1 MYAAIRRYQIDSDR
15 TSAAIEH
22 ILENFVAVIR
32 QTPGLH
38 IYHVI
43 DGGNGALAT
52 ITVCENQSAIET
64 TNRMAT
70 EYLRQYLASSIIS
83 EQGTPNVFVRGEQIF
98 QGDLYEGV
106 SEPIYKQS
114 LQLLSV
120 PEVGE
125 LLGMGRSWV
134 YQQIRSGEM
143 PSVHLGGSVKVKRE
157 DLEEYIQKRRLFST
171 SQGEEE

>member
-1 MYAAIRRYQIDSDR
+1 MYAAIRRYQIDANR

-22 ILENFVAVIR
+22 ILETFVPLIR

-38 IYHVI
+38 TYHVI

-64 TNRMAT
+64 TNTMAS
-70 EYLRQYLASSIIS
+70 EWMRQYLAARLIS
-83 EQGTPNVFVRGEQIF
+83 EQGTPNVSVRGEEVF
-98 QGDLYEGV
+98 QGNLYEGI

-114 LQLLSV
+114 LRLLSV
-120 PEVGE
+120 QEVGE

-134 YQQIRSGEM
+134 YQQIRSGER
-143 PSVHLGGSVKVKRE
+143 PSVQLKGAIKVRQK
-157 DLEEYIQKRRLFST
+157 DLQEYIEKHTRWQ
-171 SQGEEE
+171 QGEE

>member
-22 ILENFVAVIR
+22 ILKNFVPLIR

-38 IYHVI
+38 AYHVI

-52 ITVCENQSAIET
+52 LTICESQSAIES
-64 TNRMAT
+64 TNTLAT
-70 EYLRQYLASSIIS
+70 EYLRQYLASRILS
-83 EQGTPNVFVRGEQIF
+83 EQGTPNFLVRSEEVYHGN
-98 QGDLYEGV
+98 LYEGV
-106 SEPIYKQS
+106 SEPTYKRS

-120 PEVGE
+120 QEVSE
-125 LLGMGRSWV
+125 LLGLGRSWV
-134 YQQIRSGEM
+134 YQQIKSGEM

-157 DLEEYIQKRRLFST
+157 DLEQYIEKHRRSERD
-171 SQGEEE
+171 EEG

>member
-1 MYAAIRRYQIDSDR
+1 MYAAIRRYQIDHDR
-15 TSAAIEH
+15 TPAAIEH
-22 ILENFVAVIR
+22 ILNNFVPLIR

-38 IYHVI
+38 AYHVL

-52 ITVCENQSAIET
+52 ITVCETQSALET
-64 TNRMAT
+64 TNTMAI
-70 EYLRQYLASSIIS
+70 EGLRQYLASRIMS
-83 EQGTPNVFVRGEQIF
+83 EQGAPDLYVRTEEIF
-98 QGDLYEGV
+98 QGTLYEGV
-106 SEPIYKQS
+106 SEPTYKRS

-157 DLEEYIQKRRLFST
+157 DLEEYIQSRRRP
-171 SQGEEE
+171 

>member
-1 MYAAIRRYQIDSDR
+1 MYAAIRRYQIDHDR
-15 TSAAIEH
+15 TSTAIEH
-22 ILENFVAVIR
+22 TLKNFVPLIR

-38 IYHVI
+38 AYHVI

-52 ITVCENQSAIET
+52 LTVCETQSAVET
-64 TNRMAT
+64 TNTTAI
-70 EYLRQYLASSIIS
+70 EYIRQYLASRIIS
-83 EQGTPNVFVRGEQIF
+83 EQGPPNVSVRGEEVF
-98 QGDLYEGV
+98 QGTFYVGV

-120 PEVGE
+120 QEVSK
-125 LLGMGRSWV
+125 LLGIGRSWV

-157 DLEEYIQKRRLFST
+157 DLEQYIGKHRR
-171 SQGEEE
+171 SQRDEEG

>member
-1 MYAAIRRYQIDSDR
+1 MYAAIRRYQIDHDR

-22 ILENFVAVIR
+22 ILKNFVPLIR

-38 IYHVI
+38 TYHVI

-52 ITVCENQSAIET
+52 LTVCESQSAIET
-64 TNRMAT
+64 TNTMAT
-70 EYLRQYLASSIIS
+70 EWLRQYLAARIIS
-83 EQGTPNVFVRGEQIF
+83 EQGTPNFLVRGEEVY
-98 QGDLYEGV
+98 QGTLYEGV

-114 LQLLSV
+114 LKLLSV
-120 PEVGE
+120 QEVSE
-125 LLGMGRSWV
+125 LLGIGRSWV

-157 DLEEYIQKRRLFST
+157 DLEQYIEKHRR
-171 SQGEEE
+171 SQRDEEG